1 MLSDPLKKELLYES
15 YKLVTQNPLF
25 TKNFSS

>member
-15 YKLVTQNPLF
+15 YSLVTKNAIF
-25 TKNFSS
+25 TKNFS